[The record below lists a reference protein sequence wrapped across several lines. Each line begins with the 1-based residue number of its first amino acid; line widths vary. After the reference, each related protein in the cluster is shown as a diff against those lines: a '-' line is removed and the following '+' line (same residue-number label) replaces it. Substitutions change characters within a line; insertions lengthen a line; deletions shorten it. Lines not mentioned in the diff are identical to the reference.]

1 MIFNTLD
8 FHVSTRYGEE
18 PVKLMRPFR
27 LRINDV
33 VDSFSL
39 RIPKK
44 VRTDLFHKLNVCVR
58 YEPSQN
64 VPFFALEGI
73 GMVEIV
79 DASIGSIYKATQ
91 TEAIKRVK
99 AYLKN
104 GIRIAAK
111 SDRLFASHLGEWDR
125 LLSTSGAE
133 FDYDCG
139 VSRSHR
145 SRRWRC
151 EADLRITPE
160 VYHYDVLIKDS
171 KSLETIQRHRIKTTP
186 CLLPLFTGIGFS
198 KMRWD
203 GYQVVGYTRDDKEV
217 FRFNAALPA
226 QHSL

>member
-8 FHVSTRYGEE
+8 FHVSTRFGEE

-27 LRINDV
+27 LHINHV

-44 VRTDLFHKLNVCVR
+44 VRTDLFHKLNVCVSNER
-58 YEPSQN
+58 SQN
-64 VPFFALEGI
+64 VPFFAEEGI
-73 GMVEIV
+73 GIVEIV

-91 TEAIKRVK
+91 REAVRRVK
-99 AYLKN
+99 AYLKK

-111 SDRLFASHLGEWDR
+111 SDRLFAKHFGEWDR
-125 LLSTSGAE
+125 LLATSEEE

-139 VSRSHR
+139 VACSDR

-151 EADLRITPE
+151 EAVLRITPAAYYYE
-160 VYHYDVLIKDS
+160 VLVKNN
-171 KSLETIQRHRIKTTP
+171 KSLETVQRHRIKTTP

-198 KMRWD
+198 KMRWEAD
-203 GYQVVGYTRDDKEV
+203 QVVGYTRDDKEV
-217 FRFNAALPA
+217 FRFDASLPA
-226 QHSL
+226 LQNL

>member
-27 LRINDV
+27 LCINHI

-39 RIPKK
+39 RIPNKL
-44 VRTDLFHKLNVCVR
+44 RTELFHKLNVCVR
-58 YEPSQN
+58 YEQSQK

-79 DASIGSIYKATQ
+79 DASIGSIYKATK
-91 TEAIKRVK
+91 TECLKRVK
-99 AYLKN
+99 AYLKA

-111 SDRLFASHLGEWDR
+111 SDRLFAKHLGEWDR
-125 LLSTSGAE
+125 LLSTSE
-133 FDYDCG
+133 EEIDHDCG
-139 VSRSHR
+139 VSCAHR

-151 EADLRITPE
+151 EAVLRITPAA
-160 VYHYDVLIKDS
+160 YHYEVLIKDS
-171 KSLETIQRHRIKTTP
+171 KSLEILQRHRIKTTP

-198 KMRWD
+198 KMRWE
-203 GYQVVGYTRDDKEV
+203 GNQVVGYTKDNEEV
-217 FRFNAALPA
+217 FRFNAALPT
-226 QHSL
+226 QLGL